1 MKDIKACLQEL
12 HDALEDNLNLSKQEV
27 CIKVAK
33 KKAHYRLI
41 RAKEALKGAEME
53 LLEDSLITY

>member
-33 KKAHYRLI
+33 KKAYYRLI
-41 RAKEALKGAEME
+41 QAKEALRAIEHEM
-53 LLEDSLITY
+53 LEDSVVTY